1 MARSRYAPQAP
12 CDYFRRMIRQV
23 VAIGYGGPENLEVR
37 EHDPGDPGQGQVLVD
52 VRASGVN
59 AWDVKSYSG
68 TVGNDPDKLPILL
81 GGECAGVV
89 LAGDLPAGSEVI
101 VHPVSGAYADRVVVK
116 VSSCLPKP
124 AGLPWEAAAGLMLTG
139 TAAAHLVAATG
150 VADGETVLL
159 NGAAGG
165 VGLYA
170 AQLARHRGARVLG
183 TALPADHDVLRELGV
198 EPFDFREDVEGWVR
212 EQCPDGVD
220 AVLDAVGAPP
230 VLDLSLAVAKDADR
244 VATLIPSPA
253 AAERGITQLGFGD
266 GADPGT
272 ELRAAARFD
281 LVQGIEEG
289 WLRVVVAE
297 THRLERAADAHRG
310 MVSSDH
316 GAGKI
321 VLVP

>member
-1 MARSRYAPQAP
+1 
-12 CDYFRRMIRQV
+12 MIRQV
-23 VAIGYGGPENLEVR
+23 VAVGYGGPEQLEVR
-37 EHDPGDPGQGQVLVD
+37 EHDPGQPGEGQALVQ
-52 VRASGVN
+52 VRAIGVN

-68 TVGNDPDKLPILL
+68 AVGDDPDKLPILL

-89 LAGDLPAGSEVI
+89 VGGDLPAGDEVI
-101 VHPVSGAYADRVVVK
+101 VHPVSGAYADRVVAK
-116 VSSCLPKP
+116 VTSCVPKP
-124 AGLPWEAAAGLMLTG
+124 AGMSWEEAAGLMLTG
-139 TAAAHLVAATG
+139 TAAAHLVAASE

-183 TALPADHDVLRELGV
+183 TALPSHHDLLREMGV
-198 EPFDFREDVEGWVR
+198 EPFDFREDVEAWVR
-212 EQCPDGVD
+212 EQAPDGVD

-230 VLDLSLAVAKDADR
+230 VLDLSLAGVRHRAR
-244 VATLIPSPA
+244 VATLIPSA
-253 AAERGITQLGFGD
+253 AAAKRGIAQLGFGD

-281 LVQGIEEG
+281 LVQGVEDG
-289 WLRVVVAE
+289 WLRVVGAE
-297 THRLERAADAHRG
+297 THPLDRAADAHRPH
-310 MVSSDH
+310 VQPDH

>member
-1 MARSRYAPQAP
+1 MS
-12 CDYFRRMIRQV
+12 RQV
-23 VAIGYGGPENLEVR
+23 VAVGYGGPEQLEVR
-37 EHDPGDPGQGQVLVD
+37 EHDPGPPGEGQALVE
-52 VRASGVN
+52 VRAIGVN

-68 TVGNDPDKLPILL
+68 DAGDDPDKLPIKL

-89 LAGDLPAGSEVI
+89 LSGGLSEGSEVI
-101 VHPVSGAYADRVVVK
+101 VHPVSGAYADRVVAK
-116 VSSCLPKP
+116 QSSCVPKP
-124 AGLPWEAAAGLMLTG
+124 EGLSWEQAAGLMLTG
-139 TAAAHLVAATG
+139 TAAAHLVAASA
-150 VADGETVLL
+150 VAEGDTVLL

-183 TALPADHDVLRELGV
+183 TALPDDHEVLRELGV
-198 EPFDFREDVEGWVR
+198 EPFDFRDDVEGWVR
-212 EQCPDGVD
+212 EQAPGGVD

-230 VLDLSLAVAKDADR
+230 VLDLSLAVAKDRGR

-281 LVQGIEEG
+281 LVRAVEEG
-289 WLRVVVAE
+289 WLRVVVAD
-297 THRLERAADAHRG
+297 TFPLERAADAHRALVG
-310 MVSSDH
+310 DH

-321 VLVP
+321 VLVT

>member
-1 MARSRYAPQAP
+1 MNLRK
-12 CDYFRRMIRQV
+12 V
-23 VAIGYGGPENLEVR
+23 VAVGYGGPELLEVLTG
-37 EHDPGDPGQGQVLVD
+37 EPAEPGEPGPDEVLVE
-52 VRASGVN
+52 VRAIGVN

-68 TVGNDPDKLPILL
+68 SVGDDPDKLPVEL

-89 LAGDLPAGSEVI
+89 LAGALPVGAEVI
-101 VHPVSGAYADRVVVK
+101 VHPVGSAYADRVVARVG
-116 VSSCLPKP
+116 SCVPKP
-124 AGLPWEAAAGLMLTG
+124 AMLSWPEAAGLMLTG
-139 TAAAHLVAATG
+139 TAAAHLVHATG

-165 VGLYA
+165 VGLFA

-183 TALPADHDVLRELGV
+183 TALPEDHEVLRELGV

-212 EQCPDGVD
+212 AQAPGGVD

-230 VLDLSLAVAKDADR
+230 VLDVSLAVAQDRDR

-253 AAERGITQLGFGD
+253 AAQRGIAQLGFGD

-272 ELRAAARFD
+272 ELRAAARFE
-281 LVQGIEEG
+281 LVKGVEEG
-289 WLRVVVAE
+289 WLRVVVAD
-297 THRLERAADAHRG
+297 TFPLDRAADAHRA
-310 MVSSDH
+310 MVGAH

-321 VLVP
+321 VLVT

>member
-1 MARSRYAPQAP
+1 MS
-12 CDYFRRMIRQV
+12 RQV
-23 VAIGYGGPENLEVR
+23 VAAGYGGPEQLEVR
-37 EHDPGDPGQGQVLVD
+37 EHDPGGPGEGQVLVE
-52 VRASGVN
+52 VRAIGVN

-68 TVGNDPDKLPILL
+68 TVGDDPDKLPILL

-89 LAGDLPAGSEVI
+89 IGGDLPTGAEVI
-101 VHPVSGAYADRVVVK
+101 VHPVSGAYADRVVAK
-116 VSSCLPKP
+116 VTSCLLKP
-124 AGLPWEAAAGLMLTG
+124 AGMSWEEAAGLMLTG
-139 TAAAHLVAATG
+139 TAAAHLVAATD
-150 VADGETVLL
+150 VADGEVVLL

-183 TALPADHDVLRELGV
+183 TALPEDHEVLREMGV
-198 EPFDFREDVEGWVR
+198 EPFDFREDVAGWVR
-212 EQCPDGVD
+212 EQAPDGVH

-230 VLDLSLAVAKDADR
+230 VLDLSLAVARDKGR

-253 AAERGITQLGFGD
+253 AADRGITQLGFGE

-272 ELRAAARFD
+272 ELRAAARLD
-281 LVQGIEEG
+281 LVRGVDEG
-289 WLRVVVAE
+289 WLRVVVAA
-297 THRLERAADAHRG
+297 TFPLAGAADAHRA
-310 MVSSDH
+310 VTSNH